1 MKVAG
6 STADVKSWYEL
17 HPGCDRAGSTSASS
31 ASLTDFTASGFAERT
46 ATT

>member
-17 HPGCDRAGSTSASS
+17 HPGSDRAGSTSASS
-31 ASLTDFTASGFAERT
+31 ASPTSFTDSGFAVIT